1 MFSPVLAAPNE
12 PVLGASTDRAVLYLF
27 LTFFHTCHITAHVLF
42 EVDAPRRWGTSM
54 FYESAKKKK

>member
-1 MFSPVLAAPNE
+1 MFSPVLAASYE

-42 EVDAPRRWGTSM
+42 EVDAREGGVFPCLYG
-54 FYESAKKKK
+54 SAKKKK